1 MLEYQ
6 NISQSFS
13 GSPALHEVSLKVFKG
28 KTNVLIG
35 SSGCGK
41 STMLRLGLGLLFPQ
55 NGTVLFNNEPLTID
69 YAPQARLKMG
79 YVIQSGGLF
88 PHLTARE
95 NISLQ
100 SSWLKWS
107 VKRID
112 ARISD
117 LIELTRF
124 PLAGLDKYP
133 SELSG
138 GQRQRVSLMR
148 ALMPDPELLLLDEA
162 LGALDPII
170 RSDLQNDLKQIF
182 IHLHKTVL
190 MVTHDM
196 GEAAFFGDHIILMRE
211 GQIIQDGTLD
221 DLVNRP
227 QDPFVTKFINAQR
240 SQL

>member
-13 GSPALHEVSLKVFKG
+13 GSLALHDVSMRVYKG

-41 STMLRLGLGLLFPQ
+41 STILRLGLGLLFPQ
-55 NGTVLFNNEPLTID
+55 NGTVLFNKELLTAE
-69 YAPQARLKMG
+69 YAAQARLKMG

-107 VKRID
+107 EKRID

-162 LGALDPII
+162 LGALDPLI

-182 IHLHKTVL
+182 IQLNKTVL

>member
-13 GSPALHEVSLKVFKG
+13 GSMALYDVSLKVYKG

-55 NGTVLFNNEPLTID
+55 NGTVLFNNEPLTAE
-69 YAPQARLKMG
+69 YAAQARLKMG

-107 VKRID
+107 EKRID

-162 LGALDPII
+162 LGALDPLI
-170 RSDLQNDLKQIF
+170 RSDLQDDLKQIF
-182 IHLHKTVL
+182 IQLNKTVL

-196 GEAAFFGDHIILMRE
+196 SEAAFIGDHIILMRE
-211 GQIIQDGTLD
+211 GQVIQDGTLD